1 MDIVR
6 KQADNHILRISRKEK
21 NTTSIKLGTDS
32 QQKIEAE
39 DSKEYYGSN
48 SMGYKF
54 K

>member
-1 MDIVR
+1 MDIIR
-6 KQADNHILRISRKEK
+6 KQADNHLLRISRKEK
-21 NTTSIKLGTDS
+21 DTSSIKLGAHP